1 MIKVHL
7 TMNACSGGLLMN
19 IFLMYLEC
27 NNHKYIFYY
36 YIEVHLTINACS
48 GELAMNILI
57 EYS

>member
-1 MIKVHL
+1 
-7 TMNACSGGLLMN
+7 MN